1 MRMIIAAAVLAC
13 AGIGGAQAGVLERA
27 KETGELR
34 IGYRTDAQPFS
45 FKDSEGKA
53 AGYSVDL
60 CRAVVEEAAV
70 ELGGGRAQGGR
81 DRGHRGRT
89 GSTR

>member
-45 FKDSEGKA
+45 FKDLTA
-53 AGYSVDL
+53 RP
-60 CRAVVEEAAV
+60 RAIA
-70 ELGGGRAQGGR
+70 
-81 DRGHRGRT
+81 
-89 GSTR
+89 STSAEPRSRRRRSNSA